1 VRNGPGTSAALC
13 VRIFPIESENDAR
26 SECHRRRHGSAT
38 SGGVRAEGESP
49 PKIALVRVFS
59 RDPIR
64 GGLTNRGK
72 PRYSSSRR
80 YRCSLYPIPFPLS
93 RDNVRNRAVCEK
105 LPFGQL
111 PPACRKYIYTFAEK
125 HIKITIFTKIKIYL
139 QIYIYIYIYIFT
151 ELSRNKDNNCKID

>member
-1 VRNGPGTSAALC
+1 MSNGVRIAVPERRLLYA
-13 VRIFPIESENDAR
+13 VRIFFFPPSKAKRCTHR
-26 SECHRRRHGSAT
+26 SVTDVRYGSAT
-38 SGGVRAEGESP
+38 SGGERARGREGERAEGESP

-93 RDNVRNRAVCEK
+93 RDNVRNRA
-105 LPFGQL
+105 PFAKSY
-111 PPACRKYIYTFAEK
+111 PRPVDVP
-125 HIKITIFTKIKIYL
+125 KIYL
-139 QIYIYIYIYIFT
+139 R
-151 ELSRNKDNNCKID
+151 RNM